1 MKASRLRLEAL
12 SFLTVLLLQVCTAD
26 AAPPAQGSA
35 DRSAMPPHCKVD
47 TTPDTFSFVSRT
59 KVAAN
64 TLIESEAVTISGI
77 NVPARL
83 SIAGG
88 EYSIDGRAYRKSPGA
103 VRNGERVRIRIRAS
117 RESWGVASATLTIGG
132 VSGTFT
138 VKTASPFR
146 SVSTLAAA
154 DPWAMDGLSVGPDG
168 NIYVSG
174 GQRVLRMTPDGEV
187 SVFATGLGS
196 GNDSGFDSRG
206 NLYVADYR
214 SSAVHKITPEG
225 VMTTFASA
233 LDGPAGLWV
242 DRDDNVLVTLY
253 GANFSGT
260 GATVLSIA
268 PDGTISTYASG
279 GPLMDVVGIVGD
291 ERGQIYAS
299 NYSSGVIFNITG
311 GNVSLLAG
319 TGVGSNQLCYS
330 RGGIYVPSPV
340 DDQIRRVDLDGAVDH
355 FAGTT
360 VRQTIDGPIDD
371 AGFLRPSAC
380 DFAEHGRVMYVLDW
394 ESGLIRKIDYGRP

>member
-1 MKASRLRLEAL
+1 MSKPRIRPDAL
-12 SFLTVLLLQVCTAD
+12 SFFAVLLLQVCTAD
-26 AAPPAQGSA
+26 AAPTAHAST
-35 DRSAMPPHCKVD
+35 DRTAMTPGCKVD
-47 TTPDTFSFVSRT
+47 RTPDTFSFVSRS
-59 KVAAN
+59 KVPAN

-83 SIAGG
+83 FIAGG
-88 EYSIDGRAYRKSPGA
+88 EYSINGRAYRKSPGT
-103 VRNGERVRIRIRAS
+103 VRNGERVRIRIRAA
-117 RESWGVASATLTIGG
+117 RQAWGVASATLTIGG
-132 VSGTFT
+132 VSGMFT
-138 VKTASPFR
+138 VKTASIFR
-146 SVSTLAAA
+146 SVSTLAQA

-174 GQRVLRMTPDGEV
+174 GQRVLRMTPAGEV
-187 SVFATGLGS
+187 SVFASGLGS
-196 GNDSGFDSRG
+196 GNDSGFDSSG
-206 NLYVADYR
+206 NLYVADYQG
-214 SSAVHKITPEG
+214 SAVHKITPEG
-225 VMTTFASA
+225 VMTTFASG

-253 GANFSGT
+253 GADFSGT

-268 PDGTISTYASG
+268 PDGVVSTYASG

-291 ERGQIYAS
+291 ENGQVYAS
-299 NYSSGVIFNITG
+299 NYSSGMVFNITG
-311 GNVSLLAG
+311 GNVSLLAQ

-330 RGGIYVPSPV
+330 RGGIHVPSPV

-360 VRQTIDGPIDD
+360 VRQTVDGHIDD

-394 ESGLIRKIDYGRP
+394 ESGLIRKIESGRP